1 MEKPTGTVFN
11 QKFSPILIAAFIDS
25 LATRLGSAY
34 NESKGFICW
43 DFIGI
48 ALVQQVHCF
57 QSAKGELSMKL
68 TSTEFQNKIQAC
80 WLGKKPERIPVGF
93 LSGSCALCVYLPVK
107 SR

>member
-1 MEKPTGTVFN
+1 
-11 QKFSPILIAAFIDS
+11 
-25 LATRLGSAY
+25 
-34 NESKGFICW
+34 
-43 DFIGI
+43 
-48 ALVQQVHCF
+48 
-57 QSAKGELSMKL
+57 MKL